1 MRLLFVTSTR
11 IGDAVLST
19 AILALMLRRFP
30 DIRVT
35 VACGPEAA
43 PLFGSVPNLDKVIVV
58 RKQKYRL
65 HWLKLWA
72 GCAFRYWHE
81 IIDLRGSGLAYCLL
95 AGNRRVAGRGD
106 ETAHR
111 LDQWAQ
117 GLGLGEI
124 PNPLLWTSVDHD
136 RRALDLLGK
145 GPPVIAIAPTAN
157 WRGKLWPTRN
167 FIELIQRLTGPNGI
181 LPGARVAVI
190 AGPGERERTVA
201 EPVLISIPVE
211 RRVDVVG
218 KADLLT
224 VFALLRRCAFFI
236 GNDSG
241 IMHLAAASGAPTL
254 GLFGPSRV
262 EHYAPR
268 GLFTAVA
275 RTPIP
280 YEDLVGQPGYDHRK
294 TGSLMESLA
303 VDTVEAA
310 ARDLWARCRDRSA

>member
-1 MRLLFVTSTR
+1 LRLLFVTSTR

-43 PLFGSVPNLDKVIVV
+43 PLFESVPNLDRVVVV

-65 HWLKLWA
+65 HWIKLWLA
-72 GCAFRYWHE
+72 CALRYWDE
-81 IIDLRGSGLAYCLL
+81 IIDLRGSGLAFCLL
-95 AGNRRVAGRGD
+95 AANRRVAVRGD
-106 ETAHR
+106 PTAHR

-117 GLGLGEI
+117 GLGLDEV
-124 PNPLLWTSVDHD
+124 PKPLLWTSVDHD
-136 RRALDLLGK
+136 RLALDILGK
-145 GPPVIAIAPTAN
+145 GPPVIAVAPTAN

-167 FIELIQRLTGPNGI
+167 FIDLIQRLTGPDGI

-201 EPVLISIPVE
+201 EPVLISIPEE
-211 RRVDVVG
+211 RRIDVVG
-218 KADLLT
+218 KAELLT

-241 IMHLAAASGAPTL
+241 IMHLAAASGVPVV

-268 GLFTAVA
+268 GQFTAVA
-275 RTPIP
+275 QTPIP
-280 YEDLVGQPGYDHRK
+280 YETLVGQPDYDHRK
-294 TGSLMESLA
+294 TGTLMESLT
-303 VDTVEAA
+303 VDAVEAV
-310 ARDLWARCRDRSA
+310 ARELWSRCHDRSV